1 MGQSVKVFFWVR
13 MLALGPKDVPSAV
26 PNLGSGAQFR
36 WRGLHTPLM
45 TSTWAGISLERVP
58 RPRPVETHLSM
69 PHPKVVTPA
78 SSRVG
83 QTTPPCLGPRDNQ
96 LPHPCSLEQP

>member
-1 MGQSVKVFFWVR
+1 MGQSVKVFLVEL
-13 MLALGPKDVPSAV
+13 LALGSNDLPSAV
-26 PNLGSGAQFR
+26 PPNLGTGAQFR
-36 WRGLHTPLM
+36 WRGLNTPLM

-83 QTTPPCLGPRDNQ
+83 QTTPPCLGPLDNQ